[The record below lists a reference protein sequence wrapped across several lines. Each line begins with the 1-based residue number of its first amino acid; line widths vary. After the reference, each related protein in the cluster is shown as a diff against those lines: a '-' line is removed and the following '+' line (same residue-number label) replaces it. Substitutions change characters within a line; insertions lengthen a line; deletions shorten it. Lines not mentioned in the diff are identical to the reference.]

1 MRQKIKKFLCVAL
14 TLIMVF
20 TVLPISAYAGVATSG
35 SCGTNANW
43 EYKKD
48 NKLLFISGRGDSS
61 SLVANYKSSSD
72 TPWYD
77 NIYIGKKISNIAE
90 KLSINGVATVG
101 TNSFSNM
108 PAVTRADCS
117 ASIKNINA
125 NAFSSDKKLNT
136 VTMPAVVIIRASAFE
151 NCSALRS
158 VSMPAVQS
166 IGANAFKNTGL
177 TSVTLPES
185 LKSIGANAFAGCPN
199 LVVSCVKGS
208 YADSYCRAN
217 NIRVSYTNALSIS
230 ASLNESS
237 RTIDVKLSLKG
248 SKGFEGGNFEIR
260 YNASVLAPVVKN
272 ELSASGITCFANY
285 STSGVVKLSAYSD
298 SNVTSDNVNIAT
310 VSFKTKSQADSTNFT
325 AAAANVTVSGKIISY
340 DNQALNGFN
349 LHKIKDIVVPS
360 TCTAKGYTKHECL
373 FCTKTYN
380 DSETAMID
388 HKWQIVS
395 ETAAKCTQTGVRKEK
410 CSSCGKTR
418 DVTLNAL
425 GHSYNNTVV
434 PATCKDRGYTLH
446 TCTRCGYNYKD
457 SYVNVDKTKHVMVVT
472 EVVNPTCDKDG
483 YRIEKCS
490 VCNAADTEKRTVLP
504 MTGHKYQETITPPT
518 CTESGVKTE
527 KCSVCGNV
535 RTTAIDPTGH
545 NYEDT
550 TVEPKC
556 TEDGYVLHKCSVC
569 GDEYRDTIGATGHSY
584 EDTTVEPKCT
594 EDGYVIHKCSVCGDE
609 YRDTIG
615 AVGHAWD
622 SGTVIRPAT
631 QTREG
636 IVEYKCTRCGES
648 RTERIAKLDPGSEP
662 DNPDPTPDNPDPVPD
677 NPTEKPEP
685 ADGVSNVNIN
695 YETKY
700 IIIDAKSS
708 TGIKYSAFNALF
720 KTAPK
725 YSKADDER
733 VCTGDTVTAGNDAYT
748 VIILGDVD
756 FNGKVS
762 TSDARLVLRMAARLE
777 TANEQQLLAGDL
789 NENGKLST
797 GEARTLLRYAARLE
811 SSLR

>member
-1 MRQKIKKFLCVAL
+1 MHRKIKKFLCFAL
-14 TLIMVF
+14 TLVTVF

-48 NKLLFISGRGDSS
+48 NKLLFISGKGDSS

-77 NIYIGKKISNIAE
+77 NIYIGKKISNITE
-90 KLSINGVATVG
+90 RLSINGVATVG
-101 TNSFSNM
+101 ANSFANM

-117 ASIKNINA
+117 ASVKNINA
-125 NAFSSDKKLNT
+125 YAFSSDKKLNT
-136 VTMPAVVIIRASAFE
+136 VNMPAAVIIRDSAFE

-158 VSMPAVQS
+158 VSMPVVQS

-185 LKSIGANAFAGCPN
+185 LKHIGANAFSGCPN

-217 NIRVSYTNALSIS
+217 NIRVNYANTLSVG
-230 ASLNESS
+230 AVLNE
-237 RTIDVKLSLKG
+237 RGKTVDVTLSLKG
-248 SKGFEGGNFEIR
+248 SKGFEGGNFELK
-260 YNASVLAPVVKN
+260 YDASVLTPVVKE

-285 STSGVVKLSAYSD
+285 SSSGVVKLSAYSD
-298 SNVTSDNVNIAT
+298 ADSSSDSVSIAT
-310 VSFKTKSQADSTNFT
+310 VSFKTKSQADSTNFSAS
-325 AAAANVTVSGKIISY
+325 AASVTVSGKIVSY
-340 DNQALNGFN
+340 DSQSLNGFN
-349 LHKIKDIVVPS
+349 LHKIKDTVVPS
-360 TCTAKGYTKHECL
+360 TCTTKGYTKHECI
-373 FCTKTYN
+373 FCTKTYT
-380 DSETAMID
+380 DSETAMLD
-388 HKWQIVS
+388 HNWQTVS

-410 CSSCGKTR
+410 CSSCGRTR
-418 DVTLNAL
+418 DITLSKL
-425 GHSYNNTVV
+425 GHSYSETVV
-434 PATCKDRGYTLH
+434 APTCKDKGYTLH
-446 TCTRCGYNYKD
+446 TCTRCGDSYKD
-457 SYVNVDKTKHVMVVT
+457 NYVNADTSKHVMVVT
-472 EVVNPTCDKDG
+472 ENVNPTCVKDG

-490 VCNAADTEKRTVLP
+490 VC
-504 MTGHKYQETITPPT
+504 G
-518 CTESGVKTE
+518 KT
-527 KCSVCGNV
+527 V
-535 RTTAIDPTGH
+535 RTDIASSGH
-545 NYEDT
+545 DYADT
-550 TVEPKC
+550 TVEPTC
-556 TEDGYVLHKCSVC
+556 TEDGYVLHKCTVC

-584 EDTTVEPKCT
+584 ADSTVEPTCT
-594 EDGYVIHKCSVCGDE
+594 EDGYVLHKCTVCGDE

-615 AVGHAWD
+615 ALGHAWD

-636 IVEYKCTRCGES
+636 IIEYKCTRCSES
-648 RTERIAKLDPGSEP
+648 KTERIDKLNPDEP
-662 DNPDPTPDNPDPVPD
+662 DPSPDPEPTPDPTPD

-685 ADGVSNVNIN
+685 ADGVSNVTIN
-695 YETKY
+695 HDTKY

-708 TGIKYSAFNALF
+708 SGIKYSEFNGLF
-720 KTAPK
+720 RNAPK
-725 YSKADDER
+725 YSKSDDER
-733 VCTGDTVTAGNDAYT
+733 VCTGDEVTSGSDTYI

-756 FNGKVS
+756 FNGKVT
-762 TSDARLVLRMAARLE
+762 TSDARHVLRMAARLE
-777 TANEQQLLAGDL
+777 TANEQQQLAGDL